1 MLRWSPLSPAL
12 CLLLLLVAASVVAPL
27 AVGGAA
33 AQADEST
40 GFAPGE
46 TVFRVELDADG
57 DAHWQ
62 IVERIPLN
70 DSTEEAAFADLAE
83 SFEAGDVDLERTAAV
98 EAAAD
103 AVDARIDR
111 QMGLTDPDRTSD
123 ITGQGDNRTGTLTV
137 SFTWRQFARTD
148 TDDAR
153 LYVDDVFDI
162 DGTPWLSTLTADQ
175 RLVVVPPEGYGV
187 LDAAV
192 SPRDGELVWTGPTAL
207 DSETLSVTL
216 LGDQTGDDTPPDD
229 TPPDDS
235 TDGGFDLTGLVL
247 VGVVVAVL
255 AAAVAVVGRNRDRLG
270 DLLDRDPEPAETGD
284 SATDG
289 GNAASTPDSVSSGGV
304 DAEPPAETGP
314 AATTVTT
321 TEADTAAGGID
332 GDLLSDEERVERLL
346 ERNGGRMRQANIVD
360 ETGWSNAK
368 VSQLLSSM
376 EEEDRIDK
384 LRIGRENLISFPDVE
399 VTDLDDSP

>member
-12 CLLLLLVAASVVAPL
+12 CLLLLLATASVVAPL

-70 DSTEEAAFADLAE
+70 NSTEEAAFADLAE

-103 AVDARIDR
+103 AVDSRTDR
-111 QMGLTDPDRTSD
+111 QMSLTDPDRTSD
-123 ITGQGDNRTGTLTV
+123 ITGEGDNRTGTLTV

-192 SPRDGELVWTGPTAL
+192 SPRDGELVWEGPTDL

-229 TPPDDS
+229 S
-235 TDGGFDLTGLVL
+235 TDDGTDDGGLDLVGLVL

-255 AAAVAVVGRNRDRLG
+255 AAAVGCRVPRFGRFGVAVEQV
-270 DLLDRDPEPAETGD
+270 AE
-284 SATDG
+284 SVAVAAHG
-289 GNAASTPDSVSSGGV
+289 GNAASPPDSVSADGV
-304 DAEPPAETGP
+304 DTEPPAEVGP

-321 TEADTAAGGID
+321 TEVDTAAGGLD
-332 GDLLSDEERVERLL
+332 EDLLSDEERVERLL

-399 VTDLDDSP
+399 VTDLDDDP

>member
-70 DSTEEAAFADLAE
+70 SSTEEAAFVDLAE

-103 AVDARIDR
+103 AVDSRTDR
-111 QMGLTDPDRTSD
+111 QMSLTDPDRTSD

-148 TDDAR
+148 TDGAR

-192 SPRDGELVWTGPTAL
+192 SPRDGKLVWEGPTDL

-229 TPPDDS
+229 S
-235 TDGGFDLTGLVL
+235 TDDGTDDGGLDLAGLVL

-255 AAAVAVVGRNRDRLG
+255 AAAVAAVSRNRDRLG

-289 GNAASTPDSVSSGGV
+289 GNAASPPDSVSADGV
-304 DAEPPAETGP
+304 DTEPPAEVGP

-321 TEADTAAGGID
+321 TEADTATGGLD
-332 GDLLSDEERVERLL
+332 EDLLSDEERVERLL

-384 LRIGRENLISFPDVE
+384 LRIGRENLISFPDIE
-399 VTDLDDSP
+399 VTDLDDDP